1 MKERRKDGK
10 KVSIIIVDDHPIVR
24 HGIAQLINK
33 QKDMEITGE
42 ASSIAEGWDAIVK
55 VSPDLVIVDLTLE
68 NESGLDLIRGIKDR
82 CPGISVLVL
91 SMHDESI
98 FAERA
103 FRAGASGYVMKHEG
117 TEKLIGAIRR
127 IVEGDLYASDNL
139 KEKLL
144 KRIVKGT
151 TLAVESSDSVDA
163 LSNRE
168 LEVFQMIGRGLT
180 TREIADKLHL
190 SVKTIEAHRQ
200 NIKDKLGLANAN
212 ELIRNAV
219 QWLQGQG

>member
-82 CPGISVLVL
+82 CTGISVLVL

-151 TLAVESSDSVDA
+151 PLAVESSDSVDA